1 MPSRRLLPTAALTL
15 PRRPPWGLVALG
27 AVLAALAAALVIQAV
42 SPIAGGVA
50 AFALLGLALALGVL
64 WPLT

>member
-1 MPSRRLLPTAALTL
+1 MPSRLVPISALSL